1 MKLTLSRLISHSGLF
16 TAFTRS
22 LILSALI
29 VPIVAS
35 AQREPEFNASNW
47 QLPNEDLL
55 GFVEIPAGSFAMGS
69 DPRVDPMAFAN
80 ERWSN
85 FMRQG
90 NVNLP
95 TFYIQR
101 YEVTTAQYRAFAD
114 VTGYQANPQSLSQAD
129 IYPAAYVSWTDALA
143 YARWLDNELRTAE
156 QTPAAI
162 KELLHSGWKIT
173 LPSEAQWEK
182 AARGTEGNIFPW
194 GNQPDASKAN
204 IGSAASDPVGDQDCS
219 NCAYGLADMSG
230 NLFEWTRSP
239 YQPYPYTSADD
250 RDNLMEDALWIIRG
264 GSFNDPINNARAAV
278 RGAADPG
285 ARRDFIGFR
294 LVLTPE

>member
-1 MKLTLSRLISHSGLF
+1 MIRLFSRLIDTTSTIGSFTRTFLF
-16 TAFTRS
+16 TVLLTPS
-22 LILSALI
+22 
-29 VPIVAS
+29 VGT
-35 AQREPEFNASNW
+35 AQNEPTFNADNW
-47 QLPNEDLL
+47 QLPDEALL
-55 GFVEIPAGSFAMGS
+55 GFVEIPEGRFAMGS
-69 DPRVDPMAFAN
+69 DPRVDRMAFAN

-101 YEVTTAQYRAFAD
+101 YEVTTSQYRTFAD
-114 VTGYQANPQSLSQAD
+114 ATGYPADPQSLAQAD
-129 IYPAAYVSWTDALA
+129 IYPAAFVSWTDALA
-143 YARWLDNELRTAE
+143 YARWLENELRSSS
-156 QTPAAI
+156 QTPTEI
-162 KELLHSGWKIT
+162 KQRLNDGWKIT
-173 LPSEAQWEK
+173 LASEAQWEK

-204 IGSAASDPVGDQDCS
+204 INSAASDPVGDQGCS
-219 NCAYGLADMSG
+219 DCAYGLADMSG

-239 YQPYPYTSADD
+239 YQPYPYTSEDD
-250 RDNLMEDALWIIRG
+250 RDNLMEDALWVIRG
-264 GSFNDPINNARAAV
+264 GSFNDQINNARAAV

-285 ARRDFIGFR
+285 ARRNFIGFR

>member
-1 MKLTLSRLISHSGLF
+1 MKLTPPRLISYSGLIA
-16 TAFTRS
+16 AFTRS
-22 LILSALI
+22 LILSALM
-29 VPIVAS
+29 VPMVAS
-35 AQREPEFNASNW
+35 AQSEPEFNASSW

-69 DPRVDPMAFAN
+69 DPRVDPMAFSN
-80 ERWSN
+80 ERWSS

-95 TFYIQR
+95 KFYIQR

-114 VTGYQANPQSLSQAD
+114 ATGYQANPQSLSQAD

-156 QTPAAI
+156 QTPAGI
-162 KELLHSGWKIT
+162 KELLQSGWKIT

>member
-1 MKLTLSRLISHSGLF
+1 MIRLFSRLIDTTSTIGSFTRTFLF
-16 TAFTRS
+16 TVLLTPS
-22 LILSALI
+22 
-29 VPIVAS
+29 VGT
-35 AQREPEFNASNW
+35 AQNEPTFNADNW
-47 QLPNEDLL
+47 QLPNEALL
-55 GFVEIPAGSFAMGS
+55 GFVEIPEGRFAMGS
-69 DPRVDPMAFAN
+69 DPRVDRMAFAN

-101 YEVTTAQYRAFAD
+101 YEVTTSQYRTFAD
-114 VTGYQANPQSLSQAD
+114 ATGYPADPQSLAQAD
-129 IYPAAYVSWTDALA
+129 IYPAAFVSWTDALA
-143 YARWLDNELRTAE
+143 YARWLENELRSSS
-156 QTPAAI
+156 QTPTEI
-162 KELLHSGWKIT
+162 KQRLDDGWKIT
-173 LPSEAQWEK
+173 LASEAQWEK

-204 IGSAASDPVGDQDCS
+204 INSAASDPVGDQGCS
-219 NCAYGLADMSG
+219 DCAYGLADMSG

-239 YQPYPYTSADD
+239 YQPYPYTSEDD
-250 RDNLMEDALWIIRG
+250 RDNLMEDALWVIRG
-264 GSFNDPINNARAAV
+264 GSFNDQINNARAAV

-285 ARRDFIGFR
+285 ARRNFIGFR